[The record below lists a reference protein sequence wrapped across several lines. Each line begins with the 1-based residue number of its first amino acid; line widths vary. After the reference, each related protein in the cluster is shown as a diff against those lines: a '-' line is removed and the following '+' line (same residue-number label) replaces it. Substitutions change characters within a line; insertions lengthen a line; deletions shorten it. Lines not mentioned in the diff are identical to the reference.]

1 MYDII
6 INPLAGNGKA
16 KKTLEECKKIL
27 DNAGKEYTVHTT
39 ERALHAVELMKEI
52 NKKETSEVIVIGGDG
67 TFNEVLNGIENFETT
82 TIGFVPSGTGNDY
95 VKATDIPTEVDKAMA
110 RILNGKLGHTDFIN
124 MGDKRCLNVAG
135 GGMDTDV
142 LVKYAEM
149 KHFSGKIK
157 YYVSLISV
165 LLHLTFHKVKVSIDG
180 GEEQEKSVFL
190 ISIANGRYI
199 GGGMPISPNS
209 DTNDG
214 YLDVVVV
221 HEIKPSKVLGLLLKF
236 LKGKHIEEE
245 CTIVYRCKQAK
256 IEMLDEGKTQADGEV
271 MERKVLDCKIE
282 HGKLRTYIA

>member
-16 KKTLEECKKIL
+16 KQTLEECKKIL

-110 RILNGKLGHTDFIN
+110 RILNGKLGYTDFIN

-245 CTIVYRCKQAK
+245 CTTVYRCKQAK

>member
-67 TFNEVLNGIENFETT
+67 TFNEVLNGIVNFETT

-110 RILNGKLGHTDFIN
+110 RILNGKLGYTDFIN

-245 CTIVYRCKQAK
+245 CTTVYHCKQAK